1 MTEVPGKQ
9 GQVACPS
16 SQLPLLALQVCPLGQ
31 ATGGKTQFP
40 VSGSQESTEHR
51 SLSWQVF
58 GVPAQPDAGLQ
69 VSIVHR
75 LPSSQLTGG
84 WLSAQWSV
92 ASQASMVQALPSSQS

>member
-9 GQVACPS
+9 VQVTCP
-16 SQLPLLALQVCPLGQ
+16 QLPSLALQVCPLGQ

-51 SLSWQVF
+51 SLSVQVF
-58 GVPAQPDAGLQ
+58 GALTQPDAGLQ